1 MADMTLKDISD
12 AMADIDFCMLST
24 RTEGGDIAARPMS
37 NNGDVAYEGDS
48 YFFTYEEARTVS
60 DIERDPKVGLGF
72 QGKKGL
78 LGKPPI
84 FISVEGRAE
93 LIRDRAAFEAHWT
106 EDLDHWFQHGID
118 TPDLV
123 LIKVRATRIHYW
135 NGEDEGE
142 VPVR

>member
-24 RTEGGDIAARPMS
+24 RTESGDIAARPMS

-78 LGKPPI
+78 LGKPPL

-93 LIRDRAAFEAHWT
+93 LIRDKAAFEAHWT
-106 EDLDHWFQHGID
+106 KDLEYWFKDGVD
-118 TPDLV
+118 TPNLV
-123 LIKVRATRIHYW
+123 LIKVHATRIHFW
-135 NGEDEGE
+135 NGQDEGE
-142 VPVR
+142 VPMR

>member
-24 RTEGGDIAARPMS
+24 RTDGGDIAARPMS

-48 YFFTYEEARTVS
+48 FFFTYEEARTVS

-84 FISVEGRAE
+84 FISVEGQAE
-93 LIRDRAAFEAHWT
+93 LIRDKAAFAAHWT
-106 EDLDHWFQHGID
+106 KDLDVWFKDGID
-118 TPDLV
+118 TPNIV
-123 LIKVRATRIHYW
+123 LIKVHATRIHYW